1 MSNLLSTAKELLT
14 QQAIEFYQAFLE
26 DVQLDKEEYV
36 SHFANLGEVLY
47 EIESIET
54 FSEFCTKAE
63 NGDFGEVGL
72 ADIEGLE
79 VFLKRVM
86 GY

>member
-1 MSNLLSTAKELLT
+1 MKNLLSTAKELLA
-14 QQAIEFYQAFLE
+14 QQAIEFYQAFLK
-26 DVQLDKEEYV
+26 DVQIDIEMYV

-47 EIESIET
+47 EIESTET
-54 FSEFCTKAE
+54 FSEFCTKVE

-72 ADIEGLE
+72 ADMEDLE
-79 VFLKRVM
+79 VFLKKIM